1 MKRKGSILLRIATGI
16 MLIAACAS
24 CAKKENVSL
33 ETVTI
38 GTGEITES
46 VTATGTLESETS
58 VDVGTQVTGII
69 SKLYADYNS
78 RVSKGQVIAEI
89 DKTTLESELKSA
101 NSTLESAKFTYDY
114 TRKNY
119 ERDYALHKK
128 QLISDYDFETTRKD
142 YDVAKAAYEKS
153 QADRVKAAKN
163 LSYAEIYS
171 PIDGI
176 VVARDVEVGQT
187 VVSNMSVATMFTIA
201 DLDHMHVVANVDEAD
216 IGEVKVG
223 QQATFTVDAY
233 TNDTFTGV
241 VKQVRINPTTTSN
254 VVTYQVLISTD
265 NSEHKLIPGLTAN
278 ITIITKDVNN
288 VLTMPL
294 KVLRF
299 IPQKFDNAKG
309 NLPSFDA
316 IADVDKSKLKDPAIP
331 TENMHRGVYVLR
343 DNKLVKTDIVIGT
356 DNGVNVEVKS
366 GLKKGDKVAL
376 QYNTGDAAQTD
387 NSSSDSSSPF
397 MPKHPS
403 DDKNKKG
410 SSSNGGNSGGASG
423 GGK

>member
-241 VKQVRINPTTTSN
+241 V
-254 VVTYQVLISTD
+254 
-265 NSEHKLIPGLTAN
+265 
-278 ITIITKDVNN
+278 
-288 VLTMPL
+288 
-294 KVLRF
+294 
-299 IPQKFDNAKG
+299 
-309 NLPSFDA
+309 
-316 IADVDKSKLKDPAIP
+316 
-331 TENMHRGVYVLR
+331 
-343 DNKLVKTDIVIGT
+343 
-356 DNGVNVEVKS
+356 
-366 GLKKGDKVAL
+366 
-376 QYNTGDAAQTD
+376 
-387 NSSSDSSSPF
+387 
-397 MPKHPS
+397 
-403 DDKNKKG
+403 
-410 SSSNGGNSGGASG
+410 
-423 GGK
+423 